1 MGFEAGAAVLG
12 DVFAGDAVATIGA
25 DALGGSLLADAGMSA
40 VGGDLLATGSLGEL
54 AMGGGEAMAGGAFDA
69 GGFTGAFGGD
79 LGMVSGG
86 GTATGGM
93 GLGGYAQIGSSALGL
108 YQGQQMKGMA
118 GAADPFG
125 KYRGGFAQQL
135 QALMA
140 NPSSVTKTPGYQAG
154 MDAAQQS
161 LTRNLASQGLTGSGT
176 AAEALTK
183 FGAEYQGQQYQQQI
197 QNLMGLSGAN
207 IAGAGTAAQITAGGM
222 NTQNQSL
229 QNLAKVLPAP
239 MGGGG

>member
-1 MGFEAGAAVLG
+1 MGFEAGAALLG

-54 AMGGGEAMAGGAFDA
+54 AMAGGAFDA

-86 GTATGGM
+86 GAATGGM

-222 NTQNQSL
+222 NTQNQSP
-229 QNLAKVLPAP
+229 QNLAKVLPAL